1 MSSTTTKCTCTMYVT
16 FCFVCFQA
24 DSDDLMVCREQLSSN
39 QLRRAGCVNAY
50 RRSYAAALT
59 STSTSRPS
67 SAIGGSSSKPSVK
80 RKSEVDDPRLF
91 EAIKRLYGEDDSAPQ
106 ATRAGAPCAV
116 ELSGQGATI
125 AHQLPVSV
133 K

>member
-1 MSSTTTKCTCTMYVT
+1 
-16 FCFVCFQA
+16 
-24 DSDDLMVCREQLSSN
+24 MVCREQLSST

-59 STSTSRPS
+59 STSRPS
-67 SAIGGSSSKPSVK
+67 SATSKPSVK